1 MKFKEKIFILIFI
14 LFSIIIT
21 LTFLVQENPY
31 DVLPEKTIYD
41 QNPVSTNHT
50 KEDKELPKEA
60 NVLENVQKSQSPIKP
75 IETRPTHVSTA
86 TMDNSST
93 INLHINASPT
103 NNDVAIATIDD
114 SKSIVKIATIDDS
127 KSVVKIATIDDS
139 KSVVKIATIDDS
151 KNVTIATIDSSKD
164 SKDSSG
170 AVAPV
175 DNLKNKNNSSE
186 ESAGIDS
193 PKDTNNSSAEI
204 ADVDSSKDTK
214 NYSAKNDDDD
224 NTSREL

>member
-75 IETRPTHVSTA
+75 IETRPTHVSTDI
-86 TMDNSST
+86 MDNSST

-103 NNDVAIATIDD
+103 NNDVA
-114 SKSIVKIATIDDS
+114 IATIDDS

-214 NYSAKNDDDD
+214 NSSAKNDDDD

>member
-1 MKFKEKIFILIFI
+1 MGPRFFIKKSKSCFIFLDLTNYKNPYQNFP
-14 LFSIIIT
+14 II
-21 LTFLVQENPY
+21 QENPY
-31 DVLPEKTIYD
+31 DVLPEKTKYD
-41 QNPVSTNHT
+41 QDSVSTNHT

-60 NVLENVQKSQSPIKP
+60 NVLENAQKSQSPIKP

-93 INLHINASPT
+93 INLHINASTT
-103 NNDVAIATIDD
+103 NNDVA
-114 SKSIVKIATIDDS
+114 
-127 KSVVKIATIDDS
+127 IATIDDS

-164 SKDSSG
+164 PKNSSE

-175 DNLKNKNNSSE
+175 DNLKNTNNSSE
-186 ESAGIDS
+186 ASTGIDS

-214 NYSAKNDDDD
+214 NSSAKNDDDD

>member
-86 TMDNSST
+86 IMDNSST

-103 NNDVAIATIDD
+103 NNDVA
-114 SKSIVKIATIDDS
+114 IATIDDS

-214 NYSAKNDDDD
+214 NSSAKNDDDD

>member
-139 KSVVKIATIDDS
+139 K
-151 KNVTIATIDSSKD
+151 NVTIATIDSSKD